1 VVLGKLLRAGA
12 AVFLL
17 TSGMARG
24 GSTADL
30 PVYIEDSH
38 AGTFY
43 WILQNLPL
51 NREHGLVLIDA
62 HSDASEILN
71 SDSIRRQ
78 VLRAATDGQLEQLV
92 RAWRSRGAIQSF
104 NWVEPLIPSPIAKV
118 WWVPAEKLTVNEIVG
133 KRHDVEREIN
143 AHEPAWPRGEG
154 GFGRRYEVVGL
165 DRLAQQGMPGPL
177 VVSVDLDFFAAET
190 STAGIHSRIERVL
203 DSVLRLPGLEAL
215 TFSISRP
222 YLTSDSQADTLLYE
236 VLRYLTHVVNVD
248 IHYEPFLHTGED
260 RSRKA
265 KEFYR
270 KRAAV
275 PHYEI
280 EHARPLLRS
289 FVLQS
294 ASRIVVGDQRERW
307 ERMLDGWQR
316 DEKAPRVVLS
326 VDGRPASASDDYLI
340 PADVPFGLRIENAGN
355 LARTRIHWKAVI
367 AVHDTYNLINER
379 QGFADGAP
387 KYLCYRDVPIDA
399 ADGRTEIQGD
409 ALVPFLDKKT
419 GLGTLRVYCELS
431 GPQGTYVSNVVR
443 LSRYRGDG
451 YVGKLT
457 EIFNL
462 PYVYGSAL
470 LRVGD
475 KASADARYGADCSH
489 FIIYGRRRCGRM
501 IPYVNPQELLP
512 YLDTLAE
519 VKELRHGIAYSEEG
533 PIPIAASVLAKGML
547 LHFGKHVAAVYTDA
561 DHTGLLNEN
570 TLVVHQL
577 EGYPEITTFGV
588 MAARYRQIRVMTFK

>member
-1 VVLGKLLRAGA
+1 MLGNLLRAGA

-17 TSGMARG
+17 TSGLALA
-24 GSTADL
+24 GSPADL

-43 WILQNLPL
+43 WILQSLPL
-51 NREHGLVLIDA
+51 NRAYGLVLIDA

-71 SDSIRRQ
+71 SDSIRSQ
-78 VLRAATDGQLEQLV
+78 VLRAATDGALEQLA

-104 NWVEPLIPSPIAKV
+104 NWVEPLIPSPIARV
-118 WWVPAEKLTVNEIVG
+118 WWVPAERLTANQIER
-133 KRHDVEREIN
+133 KRHEAERQIN
-143 AHEPAWPRGEG
+143 AHESASPRDEG
-154 GFGRRYEVVGL
+154 GFGRRYDVVGL
-165 DRLAQQGMPGPL
+165 DTLLQQTMPGPL
-177 VVSVDLDFFAAET
+177 VVSVDLDFFAGET
-190 STAGIHSRIERVL
+190 SAAGTRARVERVL
-203 DSVLRLPGLEAL
+203 DSVLRLPRLEAL

-222 YLTSDSQADTLLYE
+222 YLTSDSQADMLLYE

-248 IHYEPFLHTGED
+248 IHYEPFLRTGED
-260 RSRKA
+260 RSEKA
-265 KEFYR
+265 KELYR

-275 PHYEI
+275 PRYEI
-280 EHARPLLRS
+280 EHAGPLLRS
-289 FVLQS
+289 FTLQS
-294 ASRIVVGDQRERW
+294 ARRIVVGDQRERW

-316 DEKAPRVVLS
+316 AGNIPRLVLS
-326 VDGRPASASDDYLI
+326 VDGRPAAASDDHLVA
-340 PADVPFGLRIENAGN
+340 ADVPFCLRIENASD
-355 LARTRIHWKAVI
+355 LARTQIHWKAVI
-367 AVHDTYNLINER
+367 AAHDSYNLTNER

-387 KYLCYRDVPIDA
+387 RYLSYRDVPIDV

-409 ALVPFLDKKT
+409 ALVPLLDKKT

-431 GPQGTYVSNVVR
+431 GPLGTYVSNMVR
-443 LSRYRGDG
+443 LSRYRGEG

-470 LRVGD
+470 LRVED
-475 KASADARYGADCSH
+475 RASADARYGADCSH
-489 FIIYGRRRCGRM
+489 FIIYGRRRGGWK

-519 VKELRHGIAYSEEG
+519 VKELRRGIAYGAEG
-533 PIPIAASVLAKGML
+533 PIPITAAMLAKGML
-547 LHFGKHVAAVYTDA
+547 LHFGKHVAAVYADA
-561 DHTGLLNEN
+561 HRAGVLNES

-577 EGYPEITTFGV
+577 EGYPEITTFGA
-588 MAARYRQIRVMTFK
+588 MAAKYKQIRVMTFK